1 MKISKNSLFN
11 YIYSH
16 FLPLNIYLLILFSP
30 VVFADSIDNVRMHN
44 YEKSTRL
51 VIDLDRKHSFSYF
64 LLESP
69 HRVVL
74 DLNDI
79 ELNKEYESIFSTLD
93 LTNTPLKRIR
103 FSDRNRGNLRIV
115 FDLKEKL
122 SPEIFDLNS
131 NGRYG
136 YRIVID
142 FPMKNSKSKN
152 IEKKRDLI
160 IAIDAGHGGRDPGG
174 LGPQKKIYEKNIVL
188 SISKK
193 MKDKLN
199 DLEGYSAFLIRDG
212 DYYVGLSKRR
222 EKARNLKADFF
233 VSIHADAFTDS
244 RVSGA
249 SVYTLSQSGA
259 SSASAK
265 FLADAENNADS
276 IGGVS
281 LSNTE
286 DVLALTLI
294 DLSMTAKIDQS
305 VKAGK
310 AILRELGSMTK
321 LHKKNVEY
329 AGFAV
334 LKTPDI
340 PSVLI
345 ETGFISNPREAK
357 LLSTKTHQDRLA
369 AAIVE
374 GIKNFFHNN
383 APEDSIIYSLS
394 EKKKNSIPLFYKVK
408 YGDTLSEIAVKY
420 SISIDDLR
428 EINNLKD
435 DMIRVDQ
442 LIKLKN

>member
-1 MKISKNSLFN
+1 MKISKNSFFN

-44 YEKSTRL
+44 YEKNTRL

-394 EKKKNSIPLFYKVK
+394 EKKKTPYHFF
-408 YGDTLSEIAVKY
+408 
-420 SISIDDLR
+420 
-428 EINNLKD
+428 
-435 DMIRVDQ
+435 
-442 LIKLKN
+442 IKLSTEILCQK

>member
-1 MKISKNSLFN
+1 MPAMEEEIQ
-11 YIYSH
+11 
-16 FLPLNIYLLILFSP
+16 
-30 VVFADSIDNVRMHN
+30 ADLVR
-44 YEKSTRL
+44 K
-51 VIDLDRKHSFSYF
+51 
-64 LLESP
+64 
-69 HRVVL
+69 
-74 DLNDI
+74 
-79 ELNKEYESIFSTLD
+79 
-93 LTNTPLKRIR
+93 
-103 FSDRNRGNLRIV
+103 
-115 FDLKEKL
+115 
-122 SPEIFDLNS
+122 
-131 NGRYG
+131 
-136 YRIVID
+136 
-142 FPMKNSKSKN
+142 
-152 IEKKRDLI
+152 
-160 IAIDAGHGGRDPGG
+160 
-174 LGPQKKIYEKNIVL
+174 KKIYEKNIVL

-249 SVYTLSQSGA
+249 SVYTLSQSSA

-357 LLSTKTHQDRLA
+357 LLSTQRL
-369 AAIVE
+369 IR
-374 GIKNFFHNN
+374 IDWQ
-383 APEDSIIYSLS
+383 P
-394 EKKKNSIPLFYKVK
+394 PLLKV
-408 YGDTLSEIAVKY
+408 
-420 SISIDDLR
+420 
-428 EINNLKD
+428 
-435 DMIRVDQ
+435 
-442 LIKLKN
+442 

>member
-1 MKISKNSLFN
+1 MKISKNSFFN

-44 YEKSTRL
+44 YEKNTRL

-115 FDLKEKL
+115 FDLKEQL

-188 SISKK
+188 SIAKK

-199 DLEGYSAFLIRDG
+199 NSEGYSAFLIRDG

-374 GIKNFFHNN
+374 GIKIF
-383 APEDSIIYSLS
+383 S
-394 EKKKNSIPLFYKVK
+394 
-408 YGDTLSEIAVKY
+408 
-420 SISIDDLR
+420 
-428 EINNLKD
+428 
-435 DMIRVDQ
+435 Q
-442 LIKLKN
+442 

>member
-1 MKISKNSLFN
+1 MKISKNSFFN

-44 YEKSTRL
+44 YEKNTRL

-193 MKDKLN
+193 
-199 DLEGYSAFLIRDG
+199 
-212 DYYVGLSKRR
+212 
-222 EKARNLKADFF
+222 
-233 VSIHADAFTDS
+233 
-244 RVSGA
+244 
-249 SVYTLSQSGA
+249 
-259 SSASAK
+259 
-265 FLADAENNADS
+265 
-276 IGGVS
+276 
-281 LSNTE
+281 
-286 DVLALTLI
+286 
-294 DLSMTAKIDQS
+294 
-305 VKAGK
+305 
-310 AILRELGSMTK
+310 
-321 LHKKNVEY
+321 
-329 AGFAV
+329 
-334 LKTPDI
+334 
-340 PSVLI
+340 
-345 ETGFISNPREAK
+345 
-357 LLSTKTHQDRLA
+357 
-369 AAIVE
+369 
-374 GIKNFFHNN
+374 
-383 APEDSIIYSLS
+383 
-394 EKKKNSIPLFYKVK
+394 
-408 YGDTLSEIAVKY
+408 
-420 SISIDDLR
+420 
-428 EINNLKD
+428 
-435 DMIRVDQ
+435 
-442 LIKLKN
+442 

>member
-1 MKISKNSLFN
+1 
-11 YIYSH
+11 
-16 FLPLNIYLLILFSP
+16 
-30 VVFADSIDNVRMHN
+30 MHN
-44 YEKSTRL
+44 YEKNTRL

-64 LLESP
+64 LLELP

-79 ELNKEYESIFSTLD
+79 ELNKEYESIFSNLD

-222 EKARNLKADFF
+222 EKARNLNADFF
-233 VSIHADAFTDS
+233 VSMN
-244 RVSGA
+244 
-249 SVYTLSQSGA
+249 
-259 SSASAK
+259 K
-265 FLADAENNADS
+265 
-276 IGGVS
+276 
-281 LSNTE
+281 
-286 DVLALTLI
+286 
-294 DLSMTAKIDQS
+294 TA
-305 VKAGK
+305 
-310 AILRELGSMTK
+310 
-321 LHKKNVEY
+321 N
-329 AGFAV
+329 
-334 LKTPDI
+334 
-340 PSVLI
+340 
-345 ETGFISNPREAK
+345 
-357 LLSTKTHQDRLA
+357 
-369 AAIVE
+369 
-374 GIKNFFHNN
+374 
-383 APEDSIIYSLS
+383 
-394 EKKKNSIPLFYKVK
+394 
-408 YGDTLSEIAVKY
+408 
-420 SISIDDLR
+420 
-428 EINNLKD
+428 
-435 DMIRVDQ
+435 
-442 LIKLKN
+442 